1 MMSTRTSRYKLLL
14 SAGVCAAAL
23 LTAAPAVRADVI
35 FTLGN
40 NPQTDEHQIL
50 FGAKESG
57 NPITGQIAASNIDV
71 KFASLTGQTLYQ
83 NAKGQAIIENA
94 ADPNKASLSSM
105 NVSVPG
111 YGFGDFILNL
121 ENGTGTAHVVATD
134 NFNQTFNYDLG
145 HGQNYLTL
153 TTKNDEFITNIA
165 ITGTDDTFG
174 FLQFKQPRISD
185 VCTLGTGGS
194 CAPVKIP
201 EPSSIAMLGSSLLLA
216 GVVLRRR
223 KRTKAD

>member
-1 MMSTRTSRYKLLL
+1 MSTKTSGYKHLL
-14 SAGVCAAAL
+14 SAGACAAAL
-23 LTAAPAVRADVI
+23 LTAVPGARADVI

-40 NPQTDEHQIL
+40 NPQPDEVNIL
-50 FGAKESG
+50 FSASETG
-57 NPITGQIAASNIDV
+57 NPITGEVDHAGIGV
-71 KFASLTGQTLYQ
+71 EFKSLTQETLYQ
-83 NAKGQAIIENA
+83 KAKGQAIVENA
-94 ADPNKASLSSM
+94 ADPNKAPLTSM

-134 NFNQTFNYDLG
+134 NFDQTFDYDLG
-145 HGQNYLTL
+145 NGQNFLTL

-165 ITGTDDTFG
+165 ITGTDSTFG
-174 FLQFKQPRISD
+174 FLQFKQPRISEL
-185 VCTLGTGGS
+185 CTLGTGGS
-194 CAPVKIP
+194 CAPIKIP

>member
-1 MMSTRTSRYKLLL
+1 MSTRTSGYKHLL
-14 SAGVCAAAL
+14 SAGACAAAL
-23 LTAAPAVRADVI
+23 LTAVPGARADVI

-40 NPQTDEHQIL
+40 NPQPDEVNIP
-50 FGAKESG
+50 FSASETG
-57 NPITGQIAASNIDV
+57 NPITGEVDHAGIGV
-71 KFASLTGQTLYQ
+71 EFKSLTQETLYQ
-83 NAKGQAIIENA
+83 KAKGQAIVENA
-94 ADPNKASLSSM
+94 ADPNKAPLTSM

-145 HGQNYLTL
+145 NGQNYLTL

-165 ITGTDDTFG
+165 ITGTDNTFG
-174 FLQFKQPRISD
+174 FLQIKQTRISD

-194 CAPVKIP
+194 CAP
-201 EPSSIAMLGSSLLLA
+201 
-216 GVVLRRR
+216 
-223 KRTKAD
+223 